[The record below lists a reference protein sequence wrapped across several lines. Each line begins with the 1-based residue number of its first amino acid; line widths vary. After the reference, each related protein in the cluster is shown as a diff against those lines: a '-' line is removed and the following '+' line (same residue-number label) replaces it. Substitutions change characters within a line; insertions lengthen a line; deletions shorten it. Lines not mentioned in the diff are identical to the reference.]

1 MTRHESKLVEHIT
14 GAVVTH
20 HDGGAAV
27 RWYVDRTALRR
38 SNSLELGPGERRLLR
53 LPVDALLYKLR
64 DAPAGVDLAQVAVT
78 LTTLS
83 NWAG

>member
-1 MTRHESKLVEHIT
+1 MV
-14 GAVVTH
+14 
-20 HDGGAAV
+20 
-27 RWYVDRTALRR
+27 RR
-38 SNSLELGPGERRLLR
+38 SHRAASQQFPLELGPGERRLLR